1 MNIGLAEVLQF
12 PSSRS
17 VFAKGLYAF
26 SEVYILVVIESTS
39 IDSRPHYCFDAFSA
53 VHTKTFD
60 AERAM
65 ILLAL
70 IKMIN
75 LITAVKEEQNMFFL
89 KLLTLVREPS
99 ICTRVA
105 ILKVSI
111 GRSRVGD
118 QRASM
123 SW

>member
-1 MNIGLAEVLQF
+1 MKAH
-12 PSSRS
+12 RS
-17 VFAKGLYAF
+17 
-26 SEVYILVVIESTS
+26 I
-39 IDSRPHYCFDAFSA
+39 H
-53 VHTKTFD
+53 VHTTVLMRFRLFTLKRTFD

-89 KLLTLVREPS
+89 KLLTLIRERS

-105 ILKVSI
+105 ILKVYI

-123 SW
+123 S

>member
-26 SEVYILVVIESTS
+26 SKVYILVVIESTS

-75 LITAVKEEQNMFFL
+75 LITAVKEEQNMFFKNFSL
-89 KLLTLVREPS
+89 
-99 ICTRVA
+99 
-105 ILKVSI
+105 
-111 GRSRVGD
+111 
-118 QRASM
+118 
-123 SW
+123 